1 VSRWI
6 FPALLLLCAA
16 PICTGDL
23 LPLLD
28 WPEHLAIASILRHYG
43 DPAWHFHETF
53 EIDPRP
59 LPYGLFH
66 ALTALCGLVL
76 PIPVAGRVV
85 LLLYVAGT
93 PLALREVLRAF
104 GRDERLA
111 WFAVPLVY
119 NRLFFMGFVPFL
131 LGVTFWLL
139 AVGATERWFASTPPP
154 PALRA
159 TSPAS
164 GGGMNAGTSPP
175 PPLRGTS
182 PASGGG
188 MNPTSPAAGGV
199 KAGLLAVLGYFA
211 HGYAALAI
219 LGSVVVLALAHRP
232 PARKLLAFVPFT
244 ALFAWWVGTIVVHTD
259 ANLAQDVE
267 VPWQRNEI
275 HWLWPSDA
283 LARIPDHLFEVHA
296 GAFDDTIAVLLIGL
310 VAVLVALRRGPL
322 DRFDLLAALVGL
334 SYFVAPYGYGVN
346 LYMSPRNL
354 LLFAFVAVAFAGA
367 TPFAGARRWLLVP
380 IGVLSALLPAWH
392 VATFLEF
399 QRDAGDMKALAQRA
413 GPGRTLGLIYE
424 NGKGEP
430 WAEGVYHHFASWF
443 QVYVGGDV
451 SPSFVGF
458 PNVPVRYRP
467 GQRPPQ
473 PVEWQPETFRPE
485 IHLPFYD
492 HLLVR
497 GEVPDDV
504 GTVVLEDGEWSLVET
519 ER

>member
-1 VSRWI
+1 VSRWV
-6 FPALLLLCAA
+6 FPALLVAGAA
-16 PICTGDL
+16 PILTGDL

-43 DPAWHFHETF
+43 DPTWQFEETF

-66 ALTALCGLVL
+66 ATTALLGLVL
-76 PIPVAGRVV
+76 PIPLAGRLV
-85 LLLYVAGT
+85 LAIYVIGT

-131 LGVTFWLL
+131 LGVPFWLL
-139 AVGATERWFASTPPP
+139 TVAATERWF
-154 PALRA
+154 
-159 TSPAS
+159 
-164 GGGMNAGTSPP
+164 GMPPP

-182 PASGGG
+182 PSPGGGG
-188 MNPTSPAAGGV
+188 M

-219 LGSVVVLALAHRP
+219 LGSIAVLAAVHRP
-232 PARKLLAFVPFT
+232 PIRKLIAFVPFV
-244 ALFAWWVGTIVVHTD
+244 ALFAWWVGTIVLHTD
-259 ANLAQDVE
+259 ANLAQDVD
-267 VPWQRNEI
+267 VPWQREEV
-275 HWLWPSDA
+275 HWLWPSQA
-283 LARIPDHLFEVHA
+283 LARVPDHLFEVRE
-296 GAFDDTIAVLLIGL
+296 GAFDETVAVLLIGL
-310 VAVLVALRRGPL
+310 VGLLVALRRGRL
-322 DRFDLLAALVGL
+322 DRFDLLAALLGL

-367 TPFAGARRWLLVP
+367 APFAGARRWLLVP
-380 IGVLSALLPAWH
+380 IAVLCALLPAWH
-392 VATFLEF
+392 VGTFREF
-399 QRDAGDMKALAQRA
+399 QRDAGDIRAIARHA

-430 WAEGVYHHFASWF
+430 WAEGVYHHFACWF
-443 QVYVGGDV
+443 QVYEGGDV

-458 PNVPVRYRP
+458 PNVPVRYRE
-467 GQRPPQ
+467 GLRPAQ

-485 IHLPFYD
+485 VHLPFYD

-497 GEVPDDV
+497 GRVPPDV
-504 GTVVLEDGEWSLVET
+504 GTVVFSDGEWSLVET
-519 ER
+519 GR

>member
-6 FPALLLLCAA
+6 FPALLLLGAA

-28 WPEHLAIASILRHYG
+28 WPEHLAIASILRHYA
-43 DPAWHFHETF
+43 DPAWQFQQTF

-76 PIPVAGRVV
+76 PIPLAGRLV
-85 LLLYVAGT
+85 LLGYVAGT
-93 PLALREVLRAF
+93 PLALRDVLRAF

-139 AVGATERWFASTPPP
+139 TVAATERWF
-154 PALRA
+154 
-159 TSPAS
+159 
-164 GGGMNAGTSPP
+164 GG
-175 PPLRGTS
+175 RG
-182 PASGGG
+182 
-188 MNPTSPAAGGV
+188 AAWRP
-199 KAGLLAVLGYFA
+199 GLFAVLGYFA

-219 LGSVVVLALAHRP
+219 LGSVLVLALAHRP
-232 PARKLLAFVPFT
+232 PLRKLLAFVPFT
-244 ALFAWWVGTIVVHTD
+244 ALFAWWVGAIVLHTD

-267 VPWQRNEI
+267 VPWQRGEI

-283 LARIPDHLFEVHA
+283 LARVPDHLFEVHA
-296 GAFDDTIAVLLIGL
+296 GAFDDTVAVLLIGL
-310 VAVLVALRRGPL
+310 VALLIVLRRGAL
-322 DRFDLLAALVGL
+322 DRFDLLAALLGL

-367 TPFAGARRWLLVP
+367 TPFEGARRWLLVP

-392 VATFLEF
+392 VATFREF

-413 GPGRTLGLIYE
+413 GPGHTLGLVYE
-424 NGKGEP
+424 NGKDDP
-430 WAEGVYHHFASWF
+430 WAEGVYHHFACWF

-467 GQRPPQ
+467 GKRPPQ

-485 IHLPFYD
+485 IHAPFYD

-497 GEVPDDV
+497 GEVPADV
-504 GTVVLEDGEWSLVET
+504 GPVVLTDGEWSLVEI